1 MGAAEIGLAEIGSAQ
16 VGPKEMAF
24 SEVNPAEIGFPEVG
38 PKEMG
43 SAEVGS
49 AEVGPKE
56 IGSAEIRSAE
66 MPSAFWNIPSNGGQ
80 LNKPRP
86 SLLFCHHALLQQM
99 VPLAT
104 PERLVCE
111 TSVPG
116 RAERRVHGCL

>member
-1 MGAAEIGLAEIGSAQ
+1 MGSTEIGLAEIGSAQ

-24 SEVNPAEIGFPEVG
+24 PEVNPAEVGFPEI
-38 PKEMG
+38 G
-43 SAEVGS
+43 S
-49 AEVGPKE
+49 KE
-56 IGSAEIRSAE
+56 IGSAEIGSAE
-66 MPSAFWNIPSNGGQ
+66 MPSAFWNIPRNGGQ

-99 VPLAT
+99 LPLAT